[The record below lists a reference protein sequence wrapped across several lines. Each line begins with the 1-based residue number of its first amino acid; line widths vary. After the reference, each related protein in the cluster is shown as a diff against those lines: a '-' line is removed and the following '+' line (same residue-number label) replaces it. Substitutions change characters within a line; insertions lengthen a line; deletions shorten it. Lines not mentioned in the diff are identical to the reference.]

1 MAQNPMQVK
10 VRNARLIGLLIGLI
24 IGGLICGILLFQLN
38 KLKKEQEAEQAN
50 YVMAMVLN
58 KDVNSGTEITTAD
71 LISTKVPRTAI
82 PATYLSAIS
91 ENKVAKIDLK
101 AGTIITEEM
110 IENSDEKT
118 TNDTKLQE
126 YTMIVLPT
134 YLEIDDYIDIRLSLP
149 NGQDLI
155 VLSKKRVYD
164 VNADTLWLKM
174 QESEILTLN
183 SAIIES
189 YVIGGSK
196 LYASPYTDPGMQ
208 EATTA
213 TYVPA
218 SEVVSLINSNQNI
231 TSETRN
237 ELTGV
242 YNQVISIRNNELA
255 ELLSLY
261 SQSAQSSIQ
270 SGVEADKSKI
280 KDSRTKY
287 FNSLNAVQ

>member
-10 VRNARLIGLLIGLI
+10 VRNARLIGLLIGLL
-24 IGGLICGILLFQLN
+24 IGALVCGFLIFQLN

-50 YVMAMVLN
+50 YVTAMVLN
-58 KDVNSGTEITTAD
+58 RDINSGTEITTGD
-71 LISTKVPRTAI
+71 LMSTKVPRAAI
-82 PATYLSAIS
+82 PATYISAIS

-101 AGTIITEEM
+101 AGTIVTEEM
-110 IENSDEKT
+110 IENSDEQT

-134 YLEIDDYIDIRLSLP
+134 YLEVDDYIDIRLSLP

-164 VNADTLWLKM
+164 VDADTLWLKM

-280 KDSRTKY
+280 QDSRTEY
-287 FNSLNAVQ
+287 FNSLNALQ

>member
-110 IENSDEKT
+110 IENSDETT

-189 YVIGGSK
+189 YVVGGSK

-208 EATTA
+208 EATTT

-218 SEVVSLINSNQNI
+218 SEVVSLINNNKNI
-231 TSETRN
+231 TDETRN
-237 ELTGV
+237 ELTSV

-255 ELLSLY
+255 DLLSLY
-261 SQSAQSSIQ
+261 SQSATSSIQ